1 MDGNAKH
8 DLEHT
13 AEKSVSMSAKI
24 SKISTILFGRFL
36 IKANRYYQKHFS
48 SSMRALKKRWSYKR
62 IMCISTINKEQKLN
76 RL

>member
-36 IKANRYYQKHFS
+36 IVIIKNTFLH
-48 SSMRALKKRWSYKR
+48 L
-62 IMCISTINKEQKLN
+62 
-76 RL
+76 

>member
-24 SKISTILFGRFL
+24 SKISTIIFGRFL
-36 IKANRYYQKHFS
+36 VRANRYYQKHS
-48 SSMRALKKRWSYKR
+48 S
-62 IMCISTINKEQKLN
+62 QLN
-76 RL
+76 HLS